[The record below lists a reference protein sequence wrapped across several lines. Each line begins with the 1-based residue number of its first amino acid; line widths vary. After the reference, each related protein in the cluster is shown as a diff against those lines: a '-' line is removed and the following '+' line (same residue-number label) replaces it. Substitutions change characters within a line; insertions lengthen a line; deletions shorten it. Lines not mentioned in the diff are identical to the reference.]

1 MSQGV
6 ERQNK
11 AEWRSP
17 LAWVRGSE
25 ATLAEA
31 ARAQVEEPDSAAAAN
46 EWLRA
51 APRHL
56 TSLAG
61 AQLIDAVAR
70 IDDAYDQFPEL
81 EIAIPRRELVD
92 ELRALL
98 DCANGEAALP
108 LLMACAALDPAPAAE
123 LVIALLDGMVRA
135 GQGEASARAVAI
147 LARRRAIAGGEIA
160 PAVAELCRLGQLPA
174 ALALTME
181 ASGEGEQMAA
191 VALGAGLQR
200 LLCAGNDAAM

>member
-70 IDDAYDQFPEL
+70 IDDA
-81 EIAIPRRELVD
+81 
-92 ELRALL
+92 
-98 DCANGEAALP
+98 LP

-147 LARRRAIAGGEIA
+147 LARRRA
-160 PAVAELCRLGQLPA
+160 
-174 ALALTME
+174 
-181 ASGEGEQMAA
+181 
-191 VALGAGLQR
+191 
-200 LLCAGNDAAM
+200 